1 MRSLLRIT
9 AVYGKGR
16 PTSGVG
22 TRSLRSLWKCM
33 SLTWWSGRRNV
44 TLLTTWRDTLSST
57 DCVQKY
63 ARTCCNRRR
72 QLRTRWS
79 RRRRRWP
86 RRCSRR
92 YVALRRAQRPPSE
105 NNVDSF
111 RRHLTATVQRRVIVV
126 CAFKTCAAP
135 TSAYT
140 APVHPSP
147 YSHAVRCH
155 ADHRALGPHLRTQTA
170 RPTSLR
176 EIW

>member
-1 MRSLLRIT
+1 
-9 AVYGKGR
+9 VYVSDMMKR
-16 PTSGVG
+16 ASECHAADDM
-22 TRSLRSLWKCM
+22 TRYAIII
-33 SLTWWSGRRNV
+33 
-44 TLLTTWRDTLSST
+44 
-57 DCVQKY
+57 VQKY

-79 RRRRRWP
+79 RQRRRSP

-105 NNVDSF
+105 NNVDSV

-140 APVHPSP
+140 APVHPSL